1 MKQMSKQTAVQWFIN
16 KDTQATI
23 DFIEGKI
30 TSLELAVKKATFI
43 EQAKEMEKEQ
53 IEDAYDAGVSEGEMR
68 GESDYE
74 NEDRFDS
81 CTSSTTY
88 YNETYG
94 GDK

>member
-1 MKQMSKQTAVQWFIN
+1 MSKQTALQALIEWAISL
-16 KDTQATI
+16 KDREQQCTDWIVIKHKA
-23 DFIEGKI
+23 E
-30 TSLELAVKKATFI
+30 ELLL
-43 EQAKEMEKEQ
+43 MEKEQ
-53 IEDAYDAGVSEGEMR
+53 IEDAYDDGVSEGEMR

-94 GDK
+94 SDK

>member
-1 MKQMSKQTAVQWFIN
+1 MTKLTTVEWMYKELNNCLHREEVS
-16 KDTQATI
+16 DMI
-23 DFIEGKI
+23 D
-30 TSLELAVKKATFI
+30 ELR
-43 EQAKEMEKEQ
+43 EQLLAMEKEQ
-53 IEDAYDAGVSEGEMR
+53 IEEAYDDGVSEGEMR